1 MMMKWF
7 IRVSVGVI
15 IGAIGWATTFIMMG
29 YKAQA
34 DINELKQAQIRSA
47 DETSNLKAEVRAVKE
62 ISLRTEH
69 NTEKIRAYLLE
80 RAIK

>member
-15 IGAIGWATTFIMMG
+15 IGAIGWSTTFIMMG

-47 DETSNLKAEVRAVKE
+47 DETSNLKAEIRTVKE
-62 ISLRTEH
+62 ISLRTEQ